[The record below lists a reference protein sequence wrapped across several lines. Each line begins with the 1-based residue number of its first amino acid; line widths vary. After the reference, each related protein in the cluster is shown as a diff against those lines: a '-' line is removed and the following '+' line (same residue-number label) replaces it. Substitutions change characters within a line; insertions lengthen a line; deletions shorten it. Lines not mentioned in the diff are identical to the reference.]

1 MQLGYHCQEHQGSM
15 HTSFAATANEVEGGP
30 GAGAISFLAGLST
43 SQGAYQLS
51 AVTRPGPF

>member
-1 MQLGYHCQEHQGSM
+1 M